1 MFVGVEGKD
10 VVEFVV
16 VVVVVVVEF
25 VVEWWRGN
33 GLKAGSGSVDV
44 VISWAVDGV
53 EPDMIERRFT
63 IFPFRRPIEES
74 EAEKWSACL
83 DARERWGAAVRPAE
97 VSWGVVTDVRRK
109 RDRRGY
115 VLARGI
121 EEDWG
126 NVDERWD
133 AWCSSCLFV
142 RRRLRRRVI
151 VVVEGSSRSTRWKK
165 DRVMIDPYECSSLL
179 WWAFFVWVEVTW
191 LYCSLLSSDVSCWCA
206 LILVEWQSILIDGG
220 TPFGRQLL
228 RRKRWSDDKKIF
240 LGATVVVVVVGGIE
254 RKYGT
259 W

>member
-10 VVEFVV
+10 VVEF

-33 GLKAGSGSVDV
+33 GLKAGSGSVVV

-53 EPDMIERRFT
+53 EPDIIERRFT
-63 IFPFRRPIEES
+63 IFPLRRPIEES
-74 EAEKWSACL
+74 DVEKWSACL
-83 DARERWGAAVRPAE
+83 DERERWAAA

-126 NVDERWD
+126 SVDERWD

-142 RRRLRRRVI
+142 RRRLRRNVI
-151 VVVEGSSRSTRWKK
+151 VVVEGPSRSTRWREKK
-165 DRVMIDPYECSSLL
+165 RVMIDPFECSSLL
-179 WWAFFVWVEVTW
+179 WWAFSVLVEVTW
-191 LYCSLLSSDVSCWCA
+191 LYCSWLSSDVSCWCA

-220 TPFGRQLL
+220 TPFGR
-228 RRKRWSDDKKIF
+228 
-240 LGATVVVVVVGGIE
+240 
-254 RKYGT
+254 
-259 W
+259 